1 MEYFSAHL
9 AQGFIVLGLILLA
22 VEVLVLGFST
32 FVLFFIGVGAI
43 ATGILIALGVI
54 PETFLNSLLVTA
66 IISAVVTLI
75 SWKPM
80 KKMQN
85 KVESKHVDND
95 MIGHRFVL
103 TEDLL
108 IGQTIT
114 HRYSGINWQV
124 KAKEQL
130 SAGTDVKIIDIEVG
144 LLTVERVESL
154 STKPKVF

>member
-1 MEYFSAHL
+1 MEYFLAHL
-9 AQGFIVLGLILLA
+9 GQSFIVLGLILLA

-43 ATGILIALGVI
+43 ATGTLMALGVI

-66 IISAVVTLI
+66 IISTVVALI

-85 KVESKHVDND
+85 KVESKSINND
-95 MIGHRFVL
+95 MIGHQFVL
-103 TEDLL
+103 TEALL
-108 IGQTIT
+108 VGKTIT

-124 KAKEQL
+124 KAKLPL
-130 SAGTDVKIIDIEVG
+130 SAGTDVKIIVVEVG
-144 LLTVERVESL
+144 LLTVARVD
-154 STKPKVF
+154 

>member
-1 MEYFSAHL
+1 MEYFLAHL
-9 AQGFIVLGLILLA
+9 AQSFIVLGLILLA
-22 VEVLVLGFST
+22 IEVLVLGFST

-43 ATGILIALGVI
+43 ATGALIALGVI
-54 PETFLNSLLVTA
+54 PETFLNSLLITA
-66 IISAVVTLI
+66 IISAAVALI

-85 KVESKHVDND
+85 KVELKQVKND
-95 MIGHRFVL
+95 MVGHQFVL

-108 IGQTIT
+108 IGQTVT

-130 SAGTDVKIIDIEVG
+130 SAGTEVKIIGVEVG
-144 LLTVERVESL
+144 LLTVDRVD
-154 STKPKVF
+154 

>member
-1 MEYFSAHL
+1 MEYFLAHL
-9 AQGFIVLGLILLA
+9 AQSFIVLGLILLA
-22 VEVLVLGFST
+22 IEILVLGFST

-43 ATGILIALGVI
+43 ATGALIALGVI
-54 PETFLNSLLVTA
+54 PETFLNSLLITA
-66 IISAVVTLI
+66 IISAAVALI

-85 KVESKHVDND
+85 KVELKQVKND
-95 MIGHRFVL
+95 MVGHQFVL

-108 IGQTIT
+108 IGQTVT

-130 SAGTDVKIIDIEVG
+130 SAGTEVKIIGVEVG
-144 LLTVERVESL
+144 LLTVDRVD
-154 STKPKVF
+154 